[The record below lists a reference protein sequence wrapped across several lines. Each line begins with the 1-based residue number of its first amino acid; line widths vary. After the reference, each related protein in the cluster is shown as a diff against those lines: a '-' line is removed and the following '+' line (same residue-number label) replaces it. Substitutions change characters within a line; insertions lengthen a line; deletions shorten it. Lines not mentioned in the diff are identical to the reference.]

1 MPSYKTLAKL
11 DNDSFL
17 DAVADVAPHWEKYA
31 SEGTRLTF
39 DAKGFDALQS
49 IRTPSGLDPVSDFFG
64 CALLVGLQQVVVEDY
79 NDPLKEMGLLPEIQ
93 MDLGAYFQQTRAH
106 RIKNTTPLFKGL
118 TDGSSPDPFKVR
130 KATFDQDYWG
140 LNFNYQNWFSWQ
152 DFDLKGAWLRANG
165 IGETL
170 SAVLNMI
177 ALDKTETV
185 NGIYWYILGEAIHS
199 TKYPLQNTQQIEL
212 SADLS
217 TEAGV
222 RAFIKQVKNVARSMN
237 NKPSNPMFNAKGY
250 PLGRRTADDII
261 ILVREGTLSQIEDT
275 IGYAFNPEKLNLP
288 YKIYEVP
295 YLGRMNMVDANGG
308 SLQPVYDVNG
318 SMVGGIDAAATVN
331 GYATK
336 DATTGRY
343 IVNITSAG
351 VTADTFIV
359 EFSDVEFV
367 ADTDDAGIVAEFID
381 KKIIF
386 YLRQNAA
393 TAEAIRN
400 PAGMYTNTWFNEP
413 NNGYGY
419 DPYQV
424 LVTFS
429 LPSN

>member
-17 DAVADVAPHWEKYA
+17 DAVADSASHWEKYA

-39 DAKGFDALQS
+39 DAKGFDMLQS

-93 MDLGAYFQQTRAH
+93 MDLGAYFQQTRVH

-250 PLGRRTADDII
+250 PLGRRTADDIV

-275 IGYAFNPEKLNLP
+275 LGYAFNPEKLNLP

-295 YLGRMNMVDANGG
+295 YLGRMVMKAADGTA
-308 SLQPVYDVNG
+308 LQPVYDVNG
-318 SMVGGIDAAATVN
+318 SMVGGVDAAATVN

-386 YLRQNAA
+386 YLRQNAP